1 MPSFDSKSDYLR
13 RLMLILDLA
22 LVALALIV
30 SVKAYPYLT
39 AGGHVD
45 EPVHFGLMPIVLV
58 VFGLTRQVFS
68 RRPDIRRLTFRSQ
81 AVGVVQEVLFTLGA
95 MVLIVFL
102 LKLETVSRGV
112 VILFALI
119 ALSTLIAVR
128 RFVFWWYISKDSGS
142 EDNRLRV
149 LIVGSGRRARMLADQ
164 LPHSS
169 EWGVHVVGF
178 LDPKGESAG
187 RRATD
192 EILGHV
198 DEISRVLRDNVVED
212 VIVAVPRSMLGDV
225 QAIIDACQEEGVRL
239 RFMADIYDFQAA
251 RTQLHLVDGI
261 PLLSFEPV
269 AQEYNSLLIKR
280 IFDLVVTLA
289 AMPILLPLFAI
300 IAIVIRLDSPGPAIF
315 TQERV
320 GLHKRKFK
328 MYKFRSMVQDAEV
341 KMKEVEHLNEAD
353 GPNFKIKDDPRITRI
368 GSFLRRTS
376 IDELPQLFNVLSG
389 DMSLV
394 GPRPMSNR
402 DVNLFDK
409 GLQRKRFSVRPG
421 ITCLWQVSGRSDLSF
436 DDWLQLDLKYIDSWS
451 FGLDLKILLM
461 TIPVVLRRDGAA

>member
-1 MPSFDSKSDYLR
+1 MPSFDSKSEYLK
-13 RLMLILDLA
+13 RLIYILDLA
-22 LVALALIV
+22 LVALSYVA
-30 SVKAYPYLT
+30 SVKAYPYVT
-39 AGGHVD
+39 GAGSVD
-45 EPVHFGLMPIVLV
+45 ELVHLGLLPIVVVLFGLIRSSV
-58 VFGLTRQVFS
+58 GH
-68 RRPDIRRLTFRSQ
+68 RPDIRRLTFRTQ
-81 AVGVVQEVLFTLGA
+81 AARILREVLLTLSA
-95 MVLIVFL
+95 VVLIVFL
-102 LKLETVSRGV
+102 LKLESVSRAVLLVFAGTALV
-112 VILFALI
+112 ALI
-119 ALSTLIAVR
+119 SVR
-128 RFVFWWYISKDSGS
+128 RFIFWWYVARVAGS
-142 EDNRLRV
+142 DDFHLRV
-149 LIVGSGRRARMLADQ
+149 LIVGSGRRAHMLADQ

-169 EWGVHVVGF
+169 EWGVDVVGF

-198 DEISRVLRDNVVED
+198 DEISRVLRDNVVDD

-239 RFMADIYDFQAA
+239 RFMADIYDFEAA
-251 RTQLHLVDGI
+251 RTQLHLVNGI

-269 AQEYNSLLIKR
+269 AQGYNSLLIKR
-280 IFDLVVTLA
+280 IFDLVVTLI
-289 AMPILLPLFAI
+289 AMPLLVPLFAI
-300 IAIVIRLDSPGPAIF
+300 VAIAIRIDSKGPVIF
-315 TQERV
+315 TQDRV

-368 GSFLRRTS
+368 GSFLRKSS
-376 IDELPQLFNVLSG
+376 IDELPQLFNVLTG

-394 GPRPMSNR
+394 GPRPMSIR
-402 DVNLFDK
+402 DVSLFDK

-421 ITCLWQVSGRSDLSF
+421 ITCLWQISGRSDLSF
-436 DDWLQLDLKYIDSWS
+436 DDWLQLDLKYIDTWS
-451 FGLDLKILLM
+451 FMLDLKILLM